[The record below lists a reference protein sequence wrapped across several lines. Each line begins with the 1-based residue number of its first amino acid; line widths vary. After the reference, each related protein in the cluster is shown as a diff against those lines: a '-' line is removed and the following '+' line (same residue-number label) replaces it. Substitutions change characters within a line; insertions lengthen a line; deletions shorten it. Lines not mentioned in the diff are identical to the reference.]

1 MDWIVAVA
9 TSVGL
14 GVLAGWIYAGFPGLG
29 KRLQRVNEPSASA
42 SSPLVRVTSKV

>member
-14 GVLAGWIYAGFPGLG
+14 GVLAGWIYAGFPGFG
-29 KRLQRVNEPSASA
+29 KRLQRGNEPSASP
-42 SSPLVRVTSKV
+42 SSPLVKVTSKV

>member
-14 GVLAGWIYAGFPGLG
+14 GVLAGWIYAGFPGVG
-29 KRLQRVNEPSASA
+29 KRPGRVNKPFPSAS
-42 SSPLVRVTSKV
+42 SSLVRETSKA